1 MLEIIII
8 ILKNTITVCCT
19 GSVVE
24 FGTTFIGGAKTD
36 KAKID
41 RKE

>member
-8 ILKNTITVCCT
+8 ILKNTITVRCT
-19 GSVVE
+19 GSAVE
-24 FGTTFIGGAKTD
+24 FGTTFIGGAKAD
-36 KAKID
+36 KAEID